1 MNCQVKYLK
10 RTDTLIFLLTL
21 IIKRILF
28 LVYQEIKIYINL
40 YFIMCLGSL
49 VYIGIFRRKPLSYQG
64 GGEDLTTLYRKS
76 GLPKQLNKQII
87 ILSGKIWLNFSLKI
101 TISFGSVSCWWQLCP
116 SPHQSVPKSGKNI
129 NKMEPQWNC
138 HGGSSA
144 SYAVVKFYLSIILSS
159 LYVYPSII

>member
-49 VYIGIFRRKPLSYQG
+49 VYIGIFRRKPLSYKG

-87 ILSGKIWLNFSLKI
+87 ILSGKI
-101 TISFGSVSCWWQLCP
+101 
-116 SPHQSVPKSGKNI
+116 
-129 NKMEPQWNC
+129 
-138 HGGSSA
+138 
-144 SYAVVKFYLSIILSS
+144 
-159 LYVYPSII
+159 